1 MRTRR
6 LLLLAILMM
15 GICCGT
21 RAKTLVAYYSYTNN
35 VRTIVNELAT
45 QKEVDVVE
53 IQPAVDG
60 QDYVA
65 NNYELGK
72 QLLNAIKAAPNDAAS
87 YPAIKDVSVDMS
99 QYSDVIVATPLWWS
113 QMAAPMQTFLFHNG
127 AAMAGKNIWMIVS
140 SASSGISGVVAD
152 AERLIPSGNF
162 QSNKLW
168 IKSSQVPQAASML
181 NEWLLSTSQ
190 VAPVDGKKMV
200 VLSDPHVMAP
210 ELLVNEGTAWTTYLN
225 GQRKLV
231 DFSQR
236 LFDDMIVRVKRDLR
250 PGLVLISGD
259 LTKDGE
265 QVSHQYVTRKLDELR
280 AIGIQ
285 TLVVPGN
292 HDRGS
297 NSDAVYYDG
306 TSTTA
311 AAVATNEWFATQYAN
326 YGYGAGSER
335 EGTTLTYACEPI
347 AGLVVIGIDSG
358 TDGNVSQTTLDWVVE
373 KATAARTSG
382 KKVIA
387 MMHHPLIPH
396 FTGVDNFVST
406 AVVGNYETVRNTL
419 ADAGIRVVFT
429 GHFHTSDIAKDW
441 NAAKT
446 REIYDVNTGSL
457 ISYPCDYR
465 EVTMSADLSEMAITT
480 GHSTAIASETAK
492 DRLKS
497 AMQTKIASK
506 GTAYSLIAST
516 AAQAFVIH
524 AEGNENDNAAASTTL
539 TTLLS
544 AANMGQALIGADK
557 AQELKDM
564 ANSMLQDKSQY
575 GTDRE
580 DQTNDLTLSIEL
592 PEAIKLAADGY
603 STYCSEN
610 RLDISR
616 TTGVTAYIVN
626 NITETAVEL
635 QEVSVI
641 PAETGFI
648 LKGTGSAWYD
658 LYKTNNAVDDVSS
671 NLLIGTLTT
680 TAASANTFALSTKKG
695 VTGFYPVSTGLMIP
709 AHRAYLTLSDGMSRL
724 LTIDGETT
732 GIVSVRE
739 EGAPVVFY
747 NLQGV
752 KMQRPAKGV
761 YISNGKKVVIK

>member
-1 MRTRR
+1 M
-6 LLLLAILMM
+6 LLAVLLI
-15 GICCGT
+15 GICL
-21 RAKTLVAYYSYTNN
+21 KSS
-35 VRTIVNELAT
+35 
-45 QKEVDVVE
+45 
-53 IQPAVDG
+53 
-60 QDYVA
+60 
-65 NNYELGK
+65 
-72 QLLNAIKAAPNDAAS
+72 AIK
-87 YPAIKDVSVDMS
+87 V
-99 QYSDVIVATPLWWS
+99 
-113 QMAAPMQTFLFHNG
+113 
-127 AAMAGKNIWMIVS
+127 
-140 SASSGISGVVAD
+140 
-152 AERLIPSGNF
+152 
-162 QSNKLW
+162 
-168 IKSSQVPQAASML
+168 
-181 NEWLLSTSQ
+181 
-190 VAPVDGKKMV
+190 V

-231 DFSQR
+231 DYSKL
-236 LFDDMIVRVKRDLR
+236 LFDDMIVRIKRDLR

-265 QVSHQYVTRKLDELR
+265 QVSHEYVTSKLDELR
-280 AIGIQ
+280 AIGIK
-285 TLVVPGN
+285 TLVIPGN

-306 TSTTA
+306 ESTTA
-311 AAVATNEWFATQYAN
+311 ATVATNEWFATQYAN
-326 YGYGAGSER
+326 YGYGVSSER

-347 AGLVVIGIDSG
+347 TGLVVIGIDSG
-358 TDGNVSQTTLDWVVE
+358 TDGNVSETTLDWVVE
-373 KATAARTSG
+373 KATAARASG

-387 MMHHPLIPH
+387 MMHHPLMPH
-396 FTGVDNFVST
+396 FAGVDNFVST

-441 NAAKT
+441 NADMT

-497 AMQTKIASK
+497 AMQEKIAAK

-524 AEGNENDNAAASTTL
+524 AEGNETENASAATTLATLVNAAD
-539 TTLLS
+539 
-544 AANMGQALIGADK
+544 IGKAFIGDAK

-564 ANSMLQDKSQY
+564 ASSMLEDKSQY
-575 GTDRE
+575 GTERE
-580 DQTNDLTLSIEL
+580 NVTNDLMLSIEL

-610 RLDISR
+610 RLDISK

-626 NITETAVEL
+626 NVTETTVEL

-641 PAETGFI
+641 SAETGFI
-648 LKGTGSAWYD
+648 LKGTGNAWYD
-658 LYKTNNAVDDVSS
+658 LYKTEGVADNVSE
-671 NLLIGTLTT
+671 NQLHGTLTAT
-680 TAASANTFALSTKKG
+680 LAPSNTFALSTKKG

-709 AHRAYLTLSDGMSRL
+709 AHKAYLTVSGNNNLARALVFDGK
-724 LTIDGETT
+724 TT
-732 GIVSVRE
+732 GIMNADSHVDVIPSEYYSIHGIKV
-739 EGAPVVFY
+739 A
-747 NLQGV
+747 
-752 KMQRPAKGV
+752 RPTKGI